1 MLLYMNL
8 MITKNQNPIRDTH
21 THNRERNPQITLKI
35 VIKLQEKKAKKKKK
49 GTKNSPK
56 NLKTINKMAIS
67 TYLSIITLNV
77 DGLNAPVKKDRVTEW
92 YTICIPI
99 TRDSL
104 QI

>member
-1 MLLYMNL
+1 MN
-8 MITKNQNPIRDTH
+8 T
-21 THNRERNPQITLKI
+21 E
-35 VIKLQEKKAKKKKK
+35 LQKQLE
-49 GTKNSPK
+49 TR
-56 NLKTINKMAIS
+56 IEMAIS

-77 DGLNAPVKKDRVTEW
+77 DGQNAPVKKDRVTEW

>member
-1 MLLYMNL
+1 
-8 MITKNQNPIRDTH
+8 
-21 THNRERNPQITLKI
+21 
-35 VIKLQEKKAKKKKK
+35 
-49 GTKNSPK
+49 
-56 NLKTINKMAIS
+56 MAIS